1 MTAQLTLTGKIIDD
15 YTSAPMDGAK
25 IKVKGLNAGAFTDDK
40 GSFTINRLDFGVG
53 ESSFVMGD
61 DVSVKLTLNT
71 TKK

>member
-1 MTAQLTLTGKIIDD
+1 VTIKGKTKMISVPF
-15 YTSAPMDGAK
+15 TFTESNAK
-25 IKVKGLNAGAFTDDK
+25 GTFK